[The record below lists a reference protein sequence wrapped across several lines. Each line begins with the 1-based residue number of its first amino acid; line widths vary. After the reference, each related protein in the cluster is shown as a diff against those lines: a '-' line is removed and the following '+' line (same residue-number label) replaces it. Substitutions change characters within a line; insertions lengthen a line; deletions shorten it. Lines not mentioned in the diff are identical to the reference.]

1 MSAPAPA
8 LASASEGGGDRVLSI
23 VEDANRRFTQWL
35 DADNCDVSDAAMEL
49 DVDVT
54 ELTVLERVRLMRL
67 LKCHA
72 FNVAPFGHNRDG
84 GVRHTFALCRVASKI
99 ARTCKWDEEEVE
111 EESESER
118 HTACG
123 GCKAAVEPGFVEL
136 AVGCGHLLCPACTT
150 RIMSL
155 PAFRTFATCPACDK
169 KFAFSDMH
177 LIGGGSMPIRA
188 DDDAAKVE

>member
-1 MSAPAPA
+1 MSAPAS
-8 LASASEGGGDRVLSI
+8 ASAPASDRVLAI
-23 VEDANRRFTQWL
+23 VADANRQFTQWL
-35 DADNCDVSDAAMEL
+35 NAEHCDVSDVAL
-49 DVDVT
+49 QHYVDVT

-67 LKCHA
+67 LACHA
-72 FNVAPFGHNRDG
+72 FNVAPFGHNAEG
-84 GVRHTFALCRVASKI
+84 GVRHTFALGRVASKI
-99 ARTCKWDEEEVE
+99 ARTCKWDEEEE
-111 EESESER
+111 EEEEQ

-123 GCKAAVEPGFVEL
+123 GCKATVEPGFIRL
-136 AVGCGHLLCPACTT
+136 VGCRHLLCPTCAT
-150 RIMSL
+150 RIMSR